1 MRQCGGLACKVS
13 RSAVS
18 NVMDPLRSI
27 AAVFAGNCSFQKCTR
42 TPTCTQSQFHSS
54 LYAHISTHHV
64 RVTEDVGHGRDS
76 PARALPSM
84 AIASLISEARTCAKS
99 STVRAGLRSNH
110 QQSEQV
116 SAPSGQAPPP
126 INSYTSGSMLANCA
140 RKHCWLCRTK
150 TLCAGATVL
159 TVN

>member
-1 MRQCGGLACKVS
+1 MRECGGIACKVS

-27 AAVFAGNCSFQKCTR
+27 SAVFTGNCSFQKCTR
-42 TPTCTQSQFHSS
+42 TPTCTHSQFHSS
-54 LYAHISTHHV
+54 PYAHISAHHV

-99 STVRAGLRSNH
+99 STVRARLRSTSD
-110 QQSEQV
+110 QQLQL
-116 SAPSGQAPPP
+116 PSTATRRARCSRTARGSTAGCAESKPCVLGQR
-126 INSYTSGSMLANCA
+126 C
-140 RKHCWLCRTK
+140 
-150 TLCAGATVL
+150 
-159 TVN
+159 